1 MKAKVLK
8 SFYPPT
14 SPNGP
19 VIYNISSGEIRVGQI
34 IEVDVPIG
42 GPIKEVSYKTKKLIV
57 GTDVELIRDNNT
69 NPLPPNRPNSMKA
82 RLLKDFGTKDKGMLG
97 GFNASKGDII
107 DVDVPDGGNKVYTFN
122 SSNGKRDLALT
133 IGTDVELILDEPKKA
148 IVTKE
153 QKGGLLFYGALAVL
167 GYIVYRVLTTK

>member
-14 SPNGP
+14 SPNSP

-42 GPIKEVSYKTKKLIV
+42 GTIKEVSYGTKKLIV
-57 GTDVELIRDNNT
+57 GTDVELI
-69 NPLPPNRPNSMKA
+69 S
-82 RLLKDFGTKDKGMLG
+82 
-97 GFNASKGDII
+97 
-107 DVDVPDGGNKVYTFN
+107 DG
-122 SSNGKRDLALT
+122 
-133 IGTDVELILDEPKKA
+133 PQKA

-153 QKGGLLFYGALAVL
+153 QKGGVLFYGALAVL

>member
-19 VIYNISSGEIRVGQI
+19 VIYNISSGEIKAGRI

-57 GTDVELIRDNNT
+57 GTDVELIMD
-69 NPLPPNRPNSMKA
+69 
-82 RLLKDFGTKDKGMLG
+82 D
-97 GFNASKGDII
+97 
-107 DVDVPDGGNKVYTFN
+107 
-122 SSNGKRDLALT
+122 
-133 IGTDVELILDEPKKA
+133 PKKA
-148 IVTKE
+148 VVTKE
-153 QKGGLLFYGALAVL
+153 EKGGVLFYGALAVL
-167 GYIVYRVLTTK
+167 GYIVYKVLTTK

>member
-8 SFYPPT
+8 SFYPPNNNKT
-14 SPNGP
+14 LGG
-19 VIYNISSGEIRVGQI
+19 VEIYSITGGQIFKGQI

-57 GTDVELIRDNNT
+57 GTDVELIMDD
-69 NPLPPNRPNSMKA
+69 PQ
-82 RLLKDFGTKDKGMLG
+82 
-97 GFNASKGDII
+97 
-107 DVDVPDGGNKVYTFN
+107 
-122 SSNGKRDLALT
+122 
-133 IGTDVELILDEPKKA
+133 KA

-153 QKGGLLFYGALAVL
+153 EKGGLLFYGALAVL